1 MATLLLVDD
10 EDVNLYALKL
20 VLESRGYNCVTARNG
35 IDALRLAEE
44 KYPDAILL
52 DIQMPVMDGYE
63 VCRRLKQ
70 NEATRSIPLLFLT
83 AQYRDHLDAA
93 KGLDLGAN
101 DYVTKPFSTQ
111 ELLARVGVMV
121 RVHKAETLSR
131 LQAEEMRK
139 VSQTDDLTGLHNRR
153 FLQDRLDQ
161 ELHRAVRASGMI
173 SCILLD
179 IDHFKMI
186 NDNHGHAAGD
196 FILSGVAEIMR
207 QHIRKSDLAVRF
219 GGDEFLLILFDNDKE
234 GALRVAERIRSDVAS
249 RQFPFD
255 GRKVP
260 VTVSS
265 GVSAYPEDGM
275 TTSDEL
281 LARADQALYDA
292 KAAGRNV
299 VRAS

>member
-44 KYPDAILL
+44 KDPDAILL

-70 NEATRSIPLLFLT
+70 KEATRSIPLLFLT
-83 AQYRDHLDAA
+83 AQYRHHLDAA

-121 RVHKAETLSR
+121 RVRKAETLSR

-179 IDHFKMI
+179 IDHFKTI
-186 NDNHGHAAGD
+186 NDHHGHAAGD

>member
-44 KYPDAILL
+44 KDPDAILL

-83 AQYRDHLDAA
+83 AQYRHHLDAA

-121 RVHKAETLSR
+121 RVRKAETLSR

-179 IDHFKMI
+179 IDHFKTI
-186 NDNHGHAAGD
+186 NDHHGHAAGD

>member
-35 IDALRLAEE
+35 VDALRLAEE

-101 DYVTKPFSTQ
+101 DYVTKPFSSQ

-121 RVHKAETLSR
+121 RVR
-131 LQAEEMRK
+131 NAEEAMRK

-179 IDHFKMI
+179 VDHFKTI

-196 FILSGVAEIMR
+196 FILSSVAEIMR

-249 RQFPFD
+249 HQFPFD

>member
-20 VLESRGYNCVTARNG
+20 VLESRGYACVTARNG
-35 IDALRLAEE
+35 VDALRLAEE
-44 KYPDAILL
+44 KSPDAILL

-70 NEATRSIPLLFLT
+70 SETTRSIPLLFLT
-83 AQYRDHLDAA
+83 ARYRDHLEVA

-101 DYVTKPFSTQ
+101 DYVTKPFSSQ

-121 RVHKAETLSR
+121 RLR
-131 LQAEEMRK
+131 NAEEVMRK

-161 ELHRAVRASGMI
+161 ELHRAVRGSGMI

-179 IDHFKMI
+179 IDHFKTI
-186 NDNHGHAAGD
+186 NDGHGHAAGD
-196 FILSGVAEIMR
+196 FVLSSVAEIMR

-234 GALRVAERIRSDVAS
+234 GALRVAERIRTDVAS

-255 GRKVP
+255 GRRVP

-275 TTSDEL
+275 TTSEEL

>member
-20 VLESRGYNCVTARNG
+20 VLESRGYDCVTARNG
-35 IDALRLAEE
+35 ADALRLAVD
-44 KYPDAILL
+44 KDPDAILL

-70 NEATRSIPLLFLT
+70 NETTASIPLLFLT
-83 AQYRDHLDAA
+83 ARYRDHLEVA

-101 DYVTKPFSTQ
+101 DYVTKPFSSQ

-121 RVHKAETLSR
+121 RLR
-131 LQAEEMRK
+131 NAEEKTRK
-139 VSQTDDLTGLHNRR
+139 ESQTDDLTGLHNRR
-153 FLQDRLDQ
+153 FLQIRLDQ

-179 IDHFKMI
+179 IDHFKTI
-186 NDNHGHAAGD
+186 NDSHGHAAGD
-196 FILSGVAEIMR
+196 FVLTGVAEIMR
-207 QHIRKSDLAVRF
+207 QHIRKSDLAVRY
-219 GGDEFLLILFDNDKE
+219 GGDEFLLILFDNDKQ
-234 GALRVAERIRSDVAS
+234 GAMRVAERIRSDVAS
-249 RQFPFD
+249 RNFPFD
-255 GRKVP
+255 GRRVP

-265 GVSAYPEDGM
+265 GVSSYPEDDM
-275 TTSDEL
+275 RTSQEL
-281 LARADQALYDA
+281 LDKADQALYDA

>member
-20 VLESRGYNCVTARNG
+20 VLESRGYNCVTATNG
-35 IDALRLAEE
+35 VDALRAAEE
-44 KYPDAILL
+44 KNPDAILL

-70 NEATRSIPLLFLT
+70 NETTAAIPLLFLT
-83 AQYRDHLDAA
+83 ARYRDHLEVA

-101 DYVTKPFSTQ
+101 DYVTKPFSPQ

-121 RVHKAETLSR
+121 RLR
-131 LQAEEMRK
+131 NAEEKTRK
-139 VSQTDDLTGLHNRR
+139 ESQTDDLTGLHNRR
-153 FLQDRLDQ
+153 FLQIRLDQ

-179 IDHFKMI
+179 IDHFKTI
-186 NDNHGHAAGD
+186 NDGHGHAAGD
-196 FILSGVAEIMR
+196 FVLSGVAQIMR
-207 QHIRKSDLAVRF
+207 QHIRKSDLAVRY
-219 GGDEFLLILFDNDKE
+219 GGDEFLLILFDNDKQ
-234 GALRVAERIRSDVAS
+234 GAVRVAERIRSDVAS
-249 RQFPFD
+249 RNFPFD
-255 GRKVP
+255 GRRLP

-265 GVSAYPEDGM
+265 GVSSYPEDGM
-275 TTSDEL
+275 STSQEL
-281 LARADQALYDA
+281 LDKADQALYDA

>member
-20 VLESRGYNCVTARNG
+20 VLESRGYDCVMATNG
-35 IDALRLAEE
+35 ADALRLAVE
-44 KYPDAILL
+44 KSPDAILL

-70 NEATRSIPLLFLT
+70 DETTRSIPLLFLT
-83 AQYRDHLDAA
+83 ARYRDHLEVA

-101 DYVTKPFSTQ
+101 DYVTKPFSSQ

-121 RVHKAETLSR
+121 RLRNV
-131 LQAEEMRK
+131 EENLRK

-179 IDHFKMI
+179 VDHFKTI
-186 NDNHGHAAGD
+186 NDKHGHAAGD
-196 FILSGVAEIMR
+196 FVLSSVAEIMR

-219 GGDEFLLILFDNDKE
+219 GGDEFLLILFDNDKQ
-234 GALRVAERIRSDVAS
+234 GALRVAERIRTDVAS

-255 GRKVP
+255 GGRLP

-275 TTSDEL
+275 STSEEL

>member
-1 MATLLLVDD
+1 MAVLLLVDD

-35 IDALRLAEE
+35 VDALRLAEE
-44 KYPDAILL
+44 KNPDAILL

-83 AQYRDHLDAA
+83 ARYRDHLEVA

-101 DYVTKPFSTQ
+101 DYVTKPFSSQ

-121 RVHKAETLSR
+121 RLRS
-131 LQAEEMRK
+131 AEEEIRK

-161 ELHRAVRASGMI
+161 ELHRAVRGSGMI

-179 IDHFKMI
+179 IDHFKTI
-186 NDNHGHAAGD
+186 NDSHGHSAGD
-196 FILSGVAEIMR
+196 FILSSVAEIMR

-219 GGDEFLLILFDNDKE
+219 GGDEFLLILFDNDKR
-234 GALRVAERIRSDVAS
+234 GAMRVAERIRTDVAS
-249 RQFPFD
+249 RNFPFD
-255 GRKVP
+255 GRRVP

-275 TTSDEL
+275 RTSQEL
-281 LARADQALYDA
+281 LDKADQALYDA